1 MAELC
6 LFSTDLHDPGDFLQV
21 KTQLETVRQTRLFYM
36 QVLEPVEEEPAA
48 IRPALKQKRLM
59 IPRCLPYTM
68 SKAVTRM
75 LWWIRTDAFMF
86 CFVTDHQLLGTVLM
100 AFCEPIPVLSNSPGS
115 GDNIRC

>member
-1 MAELC
+1 
-6 LFSTDLHDPGDFLQV
+6 
-21 KTQLETVRQTRLFYM
+21 M

-48 IRPALKQKRLM
+48 IRPVLKQKRLR

-75 LWWIRTDAFMF
+75 LWWIKTDAFMF

-100 AFCEPIPVLSNSPGS
+100 AFCELILFLVIVQDQKKMYDAEMLYPLIW
-115 GDNIRC
+115 